1 MHGRRS
7 HMTTDPR
14 GGGVRT
20 KTKNKTKSND
30 YKSLFFEPKFVQK
43 TSHPPP
49 LALVCF
55 SSRNSMNLLIREC
68 GLVLVLCF
76 LHAYE
81 IPTGNKL
88 LFLAKKRVSYP
99 CSQGCSRVITGSRSL
114 KQPTGGIGP
123 DQVGSGPVGFGEPI
137 RPDPPG
143 LTRPANSLAYSY
155 LLPALGLVEL
165 DHPRLPRSPSADAS
179 SFRWLPCLVDVDLQ
193 PIVALALGGFFLCQA
208 ACRWGWQRGVFHVPG
223 FSRRDY

>member
-14 GGGVRT
+14 GGGYELKQRIKLKVMI
-20 KTKNKTKSND
+20 
-30 YKSLFFEPKFVQK
+30 
-43 TSHPPP
+43 TSHFFSSLNSSRKSPTPPP